1 MPNKFLVVTLSMFL
15 CFLVGCGGG
24 SATSGGG
31 NGSTI
36 TSVAVSPSS
45 ATLFTQGTQLFAAD
59 VQGTGVFSTQVT
71 WLVNDMS
78 GGNAT
83 LGTISAGGLST
94 APAVPPSSNSV
105 TITGVST
112 QDTTKSGTANA
123 VVSNSVPALTA
134 INPASSDQGVGPL
147 TITISGSGFNSTSS
161 VTVAGRSR
169 SSTFVDT
176 GHLQSC
182 CRPPISPPPSLF
194 PLPYQIPRPGE
205 APVPRCHFPYSTCRE
220 AMEG

>member
-59 VQGTGVFSTQVT
+59 VQGTGAFSTQVT
-71 WLVNDMS
+71 WLVNDVS

-83 LGTISAGGLST
+83 LGTISAGGLYT
-94 APAVPPSSNSV
+94 APAVPPSPNSV

-123 VVSNSVPALTA
+123 VVSNPVPALTA

-176 GHLQSC
+176 GHLQVVLSTTDLAS
-182 CRPPISPPPSLF
+182 PVSLPIAVSNPT
-194 PLPYQIPRPGE
+194 PGE